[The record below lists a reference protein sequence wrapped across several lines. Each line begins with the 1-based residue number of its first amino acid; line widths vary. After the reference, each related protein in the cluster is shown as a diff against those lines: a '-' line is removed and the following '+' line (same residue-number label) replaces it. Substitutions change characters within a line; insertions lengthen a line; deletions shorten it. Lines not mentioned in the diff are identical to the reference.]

1 MKYLQVIL
9 LVLLSMKLTY
19 ASPEEESLMQRANS
33 FYQQGSYDKAIE
45 VYHKIISDGYSSREL
60 YYNLG
65 NSYFKSGMIGYAILN
80 YEKAQKISPN
90 DEDVAYNLRIANART
105 VDKIEAMPK
114 IFLVRW
120 WEGLLNFFSVNGWT
134 VLSYIIY
141 LALLAA
147 AGWYF
152 FAGSQTM
159 QKWLLISGFAIGA
172 VLIFSIIILASRY
185 NYDNGKEYAV
195 VTQSAVTV
203 KLSPDEK
210 SGDAFIVHE
219 GIKVSLEDKVDQ
231 WVKVRLADGKVGWL
245 PQGDMQKI

>member
-1 MKYLQVIL
+1 MKYLSVIL
-9 LVLLSMKLTY
+9 LVLFSMKFTY
-19 ASPEEESLMQRANS
+19 AAPEEESLMQKANS

-45 VYHKIISDGYSSREL
+45 VYHKILDDGYSSKEL

-80 YEKAQKISPN
+80 YEKAQKVSPN

-134 VLSYIIY
+134 VITYIIY
-141 LALLAA
+141 LAILAIT
-147 AGWYF
+147 GWYF
-152 FAGSQTM
+152 FARSQTV
-159 QKWLLISGFAIGA
+159 QKWLLISGLAFA
-172 VLIFSIIILASRY
+172 VMLIFSIIILFARY

-203 KLSPDEK
+203 KLSPDDH